1 MPASPTIDPSALAAG
16 SLESKFLGLI
26 QYCDDLTGAESWA
39 KSSVKIG
46 FFTVIALTIVHKIL
60 GRKMEVNWPS
70 FVHAV
75 FVGLMSFV
83 ASWLNIFAAEA
94 LTGTPEPLGGVLCR
108 GPLTTWHSIV
118 PAITMGYGIFDLQ
131 EGIRLGKTDF
141 VSTVSLS
148 IKTVILR
155 PSIF

>member
-39 KSSVKIG
+39 TSSVKIG
-46 FFTVIALTIVHKIL
+46 FFTVVALTIIHKIL
-60 GRKMEVNWPS
+60 GRKMDVNWPS
-70 FVHAV
+70 FFHAV
-75 FVGLMSFV
+75 VVGLMSFV

-141 VSTVSLS
+141 VSRLLS
-148 IKTVILR
+148 T
-155 PSIF
+155 